1 MKKCIAA
8 GSVLL
13 KKDKEGKLVKEIAA
27 TVYEDVV
34 SKEKSASNGSGATEG
49 KKSVVLKYKNFAY
62 AKDILAPLG
71 YKEIAAEATSTV
83 PGLNGH
89 EDILAPLGYKE
100 IAAEA
105 TLTVPGLNGH
115 EDVKLAAPMSVRY
128 SRTKSFERAG
138 NTVVYATIRYDM

>member
-13 KKDKEGKLVKEIAA
+13 EKDEEGKLVKEIAA

-34 SKEKSASNGSGATEG
+34 AGEESASNGSGAAEG

-62 AKDILAPLG
+62 AEDVLAPLG
-71 YKEIAAEATSTV
+71 YE
-83 PGLNGH
+83 
-89 EDILAPLGYKE
+89 E

-115 EDVKLAAPMSVRY
+115 EDVTLAAPMSIRY

>member
-13 KKDKEGKLVKEIAA
+13 EKDEEGKLVKEIAA

-34 SKEKSASNGSGATEG
+34 AAEESASNGSGAAEG

-62 AKDILAPLG
+62 AEDVLAPLG
-71 YKEIAAEATSTV
+71 Y
-83 PGLNGH
+83 
-89 EDILAPLGYKE
+89 DE

-115 EDVKLAAPMSVRY
+115 EDVTLDAPMSVRY

>member
-13 KKDKEGKLVKEIAA
+13 KKDQEGKLVKEIAA

-34 SKEKSASNGSGATEG
+34 SKEESASNGSGATEG

-62 AKDILAPLG
+62 A
-71 YKEIAAEATSTV
+71 
-83 PGLNGH
+83 

-115 EDVKLAAPMSVRY
+115 EDVTLAAPMSVRY

>member
-13 KKDKEGKLVKEIAA
+13 KKDEEGKLVKEIAA

-34 SKEKSASNGSGATEG
+34 SKEESASNGSGATEG
-49 KKSVVLKYKNFAY
+49 KKSVVLKYKNFVY
-62 AKDILAPLG
+62 A
-71 YKEIAAEATSTV
+71 
-83 PGLNGH
+83 

-115 EDVKLAAPMSVRY
+115 EDVTLAAPMSVRY

>member
-13 KKDKEGKLVKEIAA
+13 EKDEEGKLVKEIAA

-34 SKEKSASNGSGATEG
+34 AGEESASNGSGAAEG

-62 AKDILAPLG
+62 AEDVLAPLG
-71 YKEIAAEATSTV
+71 YE
-83 PGLNGH
+83 
-89 EDILAPLGYKE
+89 E

-115 EDVKLAAPMSVRY
+115 EDVTLDAPMSVRY

>member
-13 KKDKEGKLVKEIAA
+13 EKDEEGKLVKEIAA

-34 SKEKSASNGSGATEG
+34 SKEESASNGSGATEG

-62 AKDILAPLG
+62 A
-71 YKEIAAEATSTV
+71 
-83 PGLNGH
+83 
-89 EDILAPLGYKE
+89 EDVLAPLGYKE

-115 EDVKLAAPMSVRY
+115 EDVTLAAPMSVRY

>member
-13 KKDKEGKLVKEIAA
+13 KKDEKGKLIKEIAA

-34 SKEKSASNGSGATEG
+34 SKEESASNGSGVTEG

-62 AKDILAPLG
+62 AEDILSPLG
-71 YKEIAAEATSTV
+71 YKEIAA
-83 PGLNGH
+83 G
-89 EDILAPLGYKE
+89 
-100 IAAEA
+100 A

>member
-13 KKDKEGKLVKEIAA
+13 EKDEEGKLVKEIAA

-34 SKEKSASNGSGATEG
+34 SKEESASNGSGATEG

-62 AKDILAPLG
+62 A
-71 YKEIAAEATSTV
+71 
-83 PGLNGH
+83 

-115 EDVKLAAPMSVRY
+115 EDVKLDAPMSVRY
-128 SRTKSFERAG
+128 SRTKSFERAS
-138 NTVVYATIRYDM
+138 NTVVYATMRYDM

>member
-13 KKDKEGKLVKEIAA
+13 EKDEEGKLVKEIAA

-34 SKEKSASNGSGATEG
+34 SKEESASNGSGVTEG

-62 AKDILAPLG
+62 A
-71 YKEIAAEATSTV
+71 
-83 PGLNGH
+83 

-115 EDVKLAAPMSVRY
+115 EDVTLAAPMSVRY
-128 SRTKSFERAG
+128 SRTKSFERNS
-138 NTVVYATIRYDM
+138 NTVVYATLRYDM

>member
-13 KKDKEGKLVKEIAA
+13 EKDEEGKLVKEIAA

-34 SKEKSASNGSGATEG
+34 SKEESASNGSGATEG

-62 AKDILAPLG
+62 A
-71 YKEIAAEATSTV
+71 
-83 PGLNGH
+83 

-115 EDVKLAAPMSVRY
+115 EDVTLAAPMSVRY

>member
-13 KKDKEGKLVKEIAA
+13 KKDEEGKLVKEIAA

-34 SKEKSASNGSGATEG
+34 SKEESASNGSGATEG

-62 AKDILAPLG
+62 A
-71 YKEIAAEATSTV
+71 
-83 PGLNGH
+83 

-115 EDVKLAAPMSVRY
+115 EDVTLAAPMSVRY

>member
-13 KKDKEGKLVKEIAA
+13 KKDQEGKLVKEIAA

-34 SKEKSASNGSGATEG
+34 SKEESASNGSGATEG

-62 AKDILAPLG
+62 
-71 YKEIAAEATSTV
+71 T
-83 PGLNGH
+83 
-89 EDILAPLGYKE
+89 EDVLAPLGYKE

-115 EDVKLAAPMSVRY
+115 EDVTLAAPMSVRY

>member
-34 SKEKSASNGSGATEG
+34 SKEESASNGSGATEG

-62 AKDILAPLG
+62 A
-71 YKEIAAEATSTV
+71 
-83 PGLNGH
+83 

-115 EDVKLAAPMSVRY
+115 EDVTLAAPMSVRY

>member
-1 MKKCIAA
+1 MKKCTAA

-13 KKDKEGKLVKEIAA
+13 KKDEEGKLVKEIAA

-34 SKEKSASNGSGATEG
+34 SKEESASNGSGATEG
-49 KKSVVLKYKNFAY
+49 KKSVVLKYKNFEYTEDVVAQ
-62 AKDILAPLG
+62 LG
-71 YKEIAAEATSTV
+71 YNEIASEGALV
-83 PGLNGH
+83 
-89 EDILAPLGYKE
+89 
-100 IAAEA
+100 
-105 TLTVPGLNGH
+105 VPGLNGH

>member
-13 KKDKEGKLVKEIAA
+13 EKDEEGKLVKEIAA

-62 AKDILAPLG
+62 A
-71 YKEIAAEATSTV
+71 
-83 PGLNGH
+83 

-115 EDVKLAAPMSVRY
+115 EDVTLAAPMSVRY

>member
-13 KKDKEGKLVKEIAA
+13 EKDEEGKLVKEIAA
-27 TVYEDVV
+27 TVYE
-34 SKEKSASNGSGATEG
+34 EAGNEEESASSESGAAEG

-62 AKDILAPLG
+62 TNDIVTPLG
-71 YKEIAAEATSTV
+71 Y
-83 PGLNGH
+83 
-89 EDILAPLGYKE
+89 DE

-105 TLTVPGLNGH
+105 TLTVPGLDGH
-115 EDVKLAAPMSVRY
+115 ADVTLEAPMSVRY

>member
-13 KKDKEGKLVKEIAA
+13 EKDEEGKLVKEIAA

-34 SKEKSASNGSGATEG
+34 SKEESASNGSGATEG

-62 AKDILAPLG
+62 TEDVLAPLG
-71 YKEIAAEATSTV
+71 YKEIAA
-83 PGLNGH
+83 
-89 EDILAPLGYKE
+89 K
-100 IAAEA
+100 A

-115 EDVKLAAPMSVRY
+115 EDVKLAAPMSIRY

>member
-13 KKDKEGKLVKEIAA
+13 EKDEEGKLVKEIAA

-34 SKEKSASNGSGATEG
+34 SKEEYASNGSGATEG

-62 AKDILAPLG
+62 A
-71 YKEIAAEATSTV
+71 
-83 PGLNGH
+83 

>member
-13 KKDKEGKLVKEIAA
+13 EKDEEGKLVKEIAA

-34 SKEKSASNGSGATEG
+34 SKEESASNGSGATEG

-62 AKDILAPLG
+62 A
-71 YKEIAAEATSTV
+71 
-83 PGLNGH
+83 

-115 EDVKLAAPMSVRY
+115 EDVALAAPMSVRY

>member
-13 KKDKEGKLVKEIAA
+13 EKDEEGKLVKEIAA

-34 SKEKSASNGSGATEG
+34 SKEESASNGSGATEG

-62 AKDILAPLG
+62 
-71 YKEIAAEATSTV
+71 T
-83 PGLNGH
+83 
-89 EDILAPLGYKE
+89 EDVLAPLGYKE

-138 NTVVYATIRYDM
+138 NTVVYATMRYDM

>member
-13 KKDKEGKLVKEIAA
+13 KKDQEGKLVKEIAA

-34 SKEKSASNGSGATEG
+34 SKEESASNGSGATEG

-62 AKDILAPLG
+62 A
-71 YKEIAAEATSTV
+71 
-83 PGLNGH
+83 
-89 EDILAPLGYKE
+89 EDVLAPLGYKE

-115 EDVKLAAPMSVRY
+115 EDVTLAAPMSVRY